1 MSPSLLAKLTAILLI
16 VAGVAMALQWI
27 KHAGP

>member
-1 MSPSLLAKLTAILLI
+1 MALFARLGAILII
-16 VAGVAMALQWI
+16 VAAIAMALQWI